1 MKQKESENSKKILVA
16 TDGSKI
22 SWNTATTSIEVAK
35 AFDTE
40 ILGLYVI
47 DEELVVNDYADYR
60 DELGVKELSL
70 SRTDKAALFKNRGHE
85 ILQKLKSRCR
95 EASVLATTEIGL
107 GGVEK
112 TVLDQVQKAA
122 ILAIGRRGNGRPDT
136 SDYLGRNFRR
146 IAHQA
151 KLPLLIGGD
160 STKTI
165 KKILLAYNGRERA
178 QKALG
183 WAKRFLDH
191 GTFEM
196 LVLIVKEEDSS
207 SVRVWEKDIKSEF
220 SQNGIKNF
228 RLIIQQGNAA
238 ERIVETGVKNQ
249 SDLVIMGGY
258 SHKAFLEWLEGST
271 LESVLRKMPLPV
283 LVA

>member
-60 DELGVKELSL
+60 DELGVKELLL

-85 ILQKLKSRCR
+85 ILKNLKTRCR
-95 EASVLATTEIGL
+95 ANNVWATTEIGL

-112 TVLDQVQKAA
+112 TVLDQAQRAA
-122 ILAIGRRGNGRPDT
+122 ILAIGRRGNGHPDT

-151 KLPLLIGGD
+151 KLPLLIGGE
-160 STKTI
+160 STNTI

-238 ERIVETGVKNQ
+238 ERIVENGVKNQ

-258 SHKAFLEWLEGST
+258 SHKALLEWLEGST